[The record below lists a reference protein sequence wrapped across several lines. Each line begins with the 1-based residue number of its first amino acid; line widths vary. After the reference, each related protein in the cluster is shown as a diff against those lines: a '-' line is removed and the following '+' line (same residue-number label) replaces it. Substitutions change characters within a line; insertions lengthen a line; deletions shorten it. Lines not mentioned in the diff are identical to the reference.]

1 MSEVYLCAGVTKI
14 MVTGTSVHSSKEA
27 LRLTRLY
34 PNTLYSTAGVHPHDA
49 KSWEDDTYRSTLY
62 LAIQRKI

>member
-1 MSEVYLCAGVTKI
+1 

-62 LAIQRKI
+62 LVIQRKI